1 MIRMGDYMPV
11 RYRVV
16 KIMGATTASQINHPF
31 RRLMLVLFSKRFE
44 VMPPHSL
51 DLSVM

>member
-1 MIRMGDYMPV
+1 MKNNGNY
-11 RYRVV
+11 
-16 KIMGATTASQINHPF
+16 SHINHPF

-44 VMPPHSL
+44 IMPPPAV